1 MEPRSYISLALWLV
15 TAFLTALLIGTVK
28 IYQAKGN
35 FTSADK
41 AAFNT
46 VMLIL
51 TFLLGLNFLKSF
63 EVLAKALRPTLQ
75 KRAGQGTEEEQL
87 ITRVGSLLNVCK
99 LWWISLR
106 KPRSKSLAVFS
117 AAWFAGLIVAATNL
131 TYTVNDGKDYNGTY
145 INLGTVNAADLSCY
159 HMEFDQ
165 KGCPNQVIIQTVS
178 HAYGEMILAFES
190 GPYNDPAEILRYK
203 HLYRFFHRTVP
214 DQQQVAYRFNE
225 YNPHDTPK
233 AYPYLTNRTIT
244 AEARNCTTY
253 TQTSADDKDPQT
265 LTYVNDVDAA
275 DNGTIKIPQNHL
287 GREGTTYIYRG
298 FHNPTKADLQSCGS
312 RCLYMWAYKNPSGY
326 PRANPEPPA
335 FYKCPVNISKV
346 YNSSRREHDVPD
358 PVAKM
363 AAASIALHGQYA
375 GPPSKES
382 EQNYQ
387 SFHFYASG
395 SPWDIHRPPAPSASY
410 VGDRFA
416 LFALGSLAN
425 MATLNPLMQIPG
437 HVPYLGHMVV
447 TDFGGTG
454 VGGVREGWS
463 AEQLSYRII
472 TEGGREG

>member
-51 TFLLGLNFLKSF
+51 TFLLGLNFL
-63 EVLAKALRPTLQ
+63 
-75 KRAGQGTEEEQL
+75 
-87 ITRVGSLLNVCK
+87 
-99 LWWISLR
+99 
-106 KPRSKSLAVFS
+106 
-117 AAWFAGLIVAATNL
+117 FAGLIVAATNL

-447 TDFGGTG
+447 TYEPWFAIVWTCI
-454 VGGVREGWS
+454 VGAHLGILVALVLVESGRAGQRSSS
-463 AEQLSYRII
+463 AIELSLR
-472 TEGGREG
+472 GAGRDDSRVGLVNDLGNAN